1 MATGGA
7 SSSPPRQNGTGS
19 VLEDEEEDEDPALGC
34 DGDLEV
40 NPYDGLPFSSRY
52 YELLRQRREL
62 PVWTTKYSFMEHL
75 EGSSGIVLVS
85 GPPGT
90 GKSTQVPQW
99 CAEYALSLQF
109 AHGLVACTQ
118 PHSLAALSLSLRVAD
133 EMDLNLGH
141 EVGYCVPHEDCCTT
155 ETILR
160 YCSDEMLLR
169 EMTSDPLL
177 RQYGVV
183 VLDEAQER
191 TVPTDVLLGLL
202 KDVLHQR
209 PELKV
214 VVVTSPAM
222 EERLRAFCGDPPVV
236 RVPGAGPPPQLLYR
250 DVPAH
255 SRVAAACQAV
265 LDIHRRQEPGHV
277 LLFLASEQVGL
288 QHPVARAFGASL

>member
-1 MATGGA
+1 
-7 SSSPPRQNGTGS
+7 
-19 VLEDEEEDEDPALGC
+19 
-34 DGDLEV
+34 
-40 NPYDGLPFSSRY
+40 
-52 YELLRQRREL
+52 
-62 PVWTTKYSFMEHL
+62 
-75 EGSSGIVLVS
+75 
-85 GPPGT
+85 
-90 GKSTQVPQW
+90 
-99 CAEYALSLQF
+99 
-109 AHGLVACTQ
+109 
-118 PHSLAALSLSLRVAD
+118 
-133 EMDLNLGH
+133 
-141 EVGYCVPHEDCCTT
+141 
-155 ETILR
+155 
-160 YCSDEMLLR
+160 MLLR

-250 DVPAH
+250 DVPTH
-255 SRVAAACQAV
+255 GRVAAACQAV
-265 LDIHRRQEPGHV
+265 LDIHRRQEPGHI

-288 QHPVARAFGASL
+288 HHPLPWAFGASRCHRPGAGDRRAGGAPCL